1 MKKAFRLFVAISV
14 IIFLIYIAYT
24 PKRHG
29 KQKAFVLDRAVIS
42 VYQHVIEVYGQSTRA
57 LGNLVDKYFF
67 LVGKHDENIKL
78 RETVNLLKIQNQALR
93 TDLGEKQQDDKAEI
107 KYQYMNRE
115 IVRANIL
122 GFDPFSQ
129 SRTILIKGGKDH
141 GFQPNSVV
149 ITMDGLV
156 GRIIEVFNRSSK
168 VLLVIDNYFA
178 VDVLNKRTNMRCL
191 VKGLSLNRLEASRFA
206 FLSQVEFLEQG
217 QELHNGDELVTS
229 GLAGIYPPGI
239 FVGRILRTEYSKDG
253 YFEKSLVLP
262 AVDFTKLKEV
272 YVLKEKESESD

>member
-1 MKKAFRLFVAISV
+1 MKKALRLLVTISV
-14 IIFLIYIAYT
+14 IIFLIYLAYT
-24 PKRHG
+24 PKRQG

-42 VYQHVIEVYGQSTRA
+42 AYQHVIEVYGESTRA
-57 LGNLVDKYFF
+57 LGNFVDKYFF
-67 LVGKHDENIKL
+67 LIGKHDENIKL
-78 RETVNLLKIQNQALR
+78 KQTVNLLKIQNQSLR
-93 TDLGEKQQDDKAEI
+93 TDLGEKQQDEKAEI
-107 KYQYMNRE
+107 KYEYMNRE
-115 IVRANIL
+115 VVRVNIL

-129 SRTILIKGGKDH
+129 SRTILIKGGKDQ

-149 ITMDGLV
+149 ITTDGLV

-191 VKGLSLNRLEASRFA
+191 VKGLSLNRLEANRFA
-206 FLSQVEFLEQG
+206 FLSQVEFLQQG
-217 QELHNGDELVTS
+217 QELRNGDELVTS
-229 GLAGIYPPGI
+229 GLAGIYPSGI
-239 FVGRILRTEYSKDG
+239 FVGRVLRTEYSRDG

-272 YVLKEKESESD
+272 YVLKESE

>member
-1 MKKAFRLFVAISV
+1 MKKALRLLVAIFV
-14 IIFLIYIAYT
+14 VIFLIYITYI
-24 PKRHG
+24 PKRQG
-29 KQKAFVLDRAVIS
+29 KQKAFVLDRAVVS
-42 VYQHVIEVYGQSTRA
+42 VFQYVIEVYGEATRA
-57 LGNLVDKYFF
+57 IGNLIDKYFF
-67 LVGKHDENIKL
+67 LAGKHDENIKL
-78 RETVNLLKIQNQALR
+78 KETVNLLKIQNQALR

-129 SRTILIKGGKDH
+129 SRAILIKGGKDH

-168 VLLVIDNYFA
+168 VLLVIDNYFS
-178 VDVLNKRTNMRCL
+178 VDVLNQRTNMRCL

-206 FLSQVEFLEQG
+206 FLSQVEFLEHG
-217 QELHNGDELVTS
+217 QELRNGDELVTS
-229 GLAGIYPPGI
+229 GLAGIYPAGI
-239 FVGRILRTEYSKDG
+239 FVGRILRTEYSSDG
-253 YFEKSLVLP
+253 HFEKSLVLP

-272 YVLKEKESESD
+272 YVLKEVE

>member
-1 MKKAFRLFVAISV
+1 MKKALRLLVAV
-14 IIFLIYIAYT
+14 LVLIFLVYTTYT
-24 PKRHG
+24 PKRQG
-29 KQKAFVLDRAVIS
+29 KRKAFVLDRAVVS
-42 VYQHVIEVYGQSTRA
+42 VYQYVIEVYGETTRA
-57 LGNLVDKYFF
+57 LGDLVDKYFF

-78 RETVNLLKIQNQALR
+78 KQTVNLLKIQNQALR
-93 TDLGEKQQDDKAEI
+93 TDLGKKQEDDKAEI
-107 KYQYMNRE
+107 KYKYMNRE
-115 IVRANIL
+115 VVRANIL

-149 ITMDGLV
+149 ITTDGLV

-168 VLLVIDNYFA
+168 VLLVIDNYFS
-178 VDVLNKRTNMRCL
+178 VDVLNQRTNMRCL
-191 VKGLSLNRLEASRFA
+191 VKGLSLNRLEANRFA
-206 FLSQVEFLEQG
+206 FLSQVEFLQQG
-217 QELHNGDELVTS
+217 QELRNGDELFTS

-239 FVGRILRTEYSKDG
+239 FVGRVIRTEYSRDG

-272 YVLKEKESESD
+272 YVLKEVE